1 MYKVATILQPGDNN
15 SKISHGTGYK
25 AYTISLASSDSSGYN
40 MCARAIRRSKIE
52 EFLDRGWDIPE
63 IGQWANARGLS
74 MCSHGCVTWE
84 AGHGRSDFVRD
95 ARINLTNWLRENPR
109 SFGAYLR
116 RGIDKAERNKGD
128 SEIACRPNV
137 DSDERWEKRFPWMF
151 DYAWKW
157 YDYTKLSDR
166 LGRAPYHLTYSYND
180 GTTYDDWKRVYDT
193 GSNISVVFDALWNPW
208 GNQFGYLPA
217 TWTDPNGK
225 VWRVIDG
232 DKSDYRFLD
241 DQDVCV
247 GLRLKADPERRDE
260 MRETEFVV
268 PTGIDMVGEGHP
280 SELSFGHY
288 LAG

>member
-40 MCARAIRRSKIE
+40 MCSRAIRRSKIE
-52 EFLDRGWDIPE
+52 EFRDRGWDISE
-63 IGQWANARGLS
+63 IAQWANARGLS
-74 MCSHGCVTWE
+74 MCSYGCVTWE

-109 SFGAYLR
+109 SFSAYLR

-166 LGRAPYHLTYSYND
+166 LGRAPYHLTY
-180 GTTYDDWKRVYDT
+180 
-193 GSNISVVFDALWNPW
+193 
-208 GNQFGYLPA
+208 
-217 TWTDPNGK
+217 
-225 VWRVIDG
+225 RVIDG

-268 PTGIDMVGEGHP
+268 PTGIDMVGDGHP
-280 SELSFGHY
+280 SELSFGHS